1 MELSGYVEALRGA
14 LSTAAAAGGDDA
26 VQLAER
32 LTGPL
37 DAATRLVIQEALS
50 DAALEITRELAP
62 GSVELRLRGREL
74 SFAVTQAP
82 ALDSVDE
89 PSADAVQ
96 RSTDGGAEAPGEGAT
111 SRISFRPPDHLKA
124 RIEEAAERE
133 GLSVNTFLERTLTTA
148 LAPVRQPSSRQDP
161 GGRDPSGRWFRWP
174 THPCATSHTPSTPAW
189 HRAVST

>member
-111 SRISFRPPDHLKA
+111 SRISFRPPDHLTA
-124 RIEEAAERE
+124 RIEEAADR
-133 GLSVNTFLERTLTTA
+133 
-148 LAPVRQPSSRQDP
+148 
-161 GGRDPSGRWFRWP
+161 
-174 THPCATSHTPSTPAW
+174 
-189 HRAVST
+189 